1 MELPFELYKNHKDNT
16 KTSWKKSGKDYK
28 GLIAT
33 EEEFESIYQ
42 KYIYATNCE
51 LCHNKF
57 KSRRDRHME
66 HNHETGEFRNIVCNS
81 CNQRKKDIKIR
92 KHNTSGFIGIYKR
105 YGKTYNQG
113 YTWEF
118 RLTVNGKRTN
128 IKSSIDKE
136 YLIKFAEEWKKKNL
150 YYT

>member
-1 MELPFELYKNHKDNT
+1 MELPYELSKNHKKITNY
-16 KTSWKKSGKDYK
+16 SWKKN
-28 GLIAT
+28 GLKVI
-33 EEEFESIYQ
+33 EEEFESIYYN
-42 KYIYATNCE
+42 YINATHCD
-51 LCHNKF
+51 LCNKEF

-81 CNQRKKDIKIR
+81 CNQRKNDIKIK
-92 KHNTSGFIGIYKR
+92 KHNTSGYKGINKR

-118 RLTVNGKRTN
+118 RITVNGKRKI